1 MNNALFELFKDE
13 IIEIANTRID
23 AFLGDKVNVKI
34 CEITQKTHLTWI
46 QMIKEKCNYTT
57 EQAMEVL
64 SVPQSERGLYA
75 KLAE

>member
-1 MNNALFELFKDE
+1 MNNALFELFKGE

-23 AFLGDKVNVKI
+23 AFLGDKVNMMIRK
-34 CEITQKTHLTWI
+34 ITQKTHLTWI

-57 EQAMEVL
+57 ELTMEVL

>member
-34 CEITQKTHLTWI
+34 CEITQGIHLTWI
-46 QMIKEKCNYTT
+46 KMIKEKCNYTT
-57 EQAMEVL
+57 ELAMEVL

>member
-34 CEITQKTHLTWI
+34 CEITQEIHLTWI
-46 QMIKEKCNYTT
+46 KMVKEKCYYTT
-57 EQAMEVL
+57 EQAMEL
-64 SVPQSERGLYA
+64 ISIPQSERRMYA

>member
-23 AFLGDKVNVKI
+23 AFLGDKVNMMIRK
-34 CEITQKTHLTWI
+34 ITQKTHLTWI

-57 EQAMEVL
+57 ELAMEVL
-64 SVPQSERGLYA
+64 SVPQSERDLYA